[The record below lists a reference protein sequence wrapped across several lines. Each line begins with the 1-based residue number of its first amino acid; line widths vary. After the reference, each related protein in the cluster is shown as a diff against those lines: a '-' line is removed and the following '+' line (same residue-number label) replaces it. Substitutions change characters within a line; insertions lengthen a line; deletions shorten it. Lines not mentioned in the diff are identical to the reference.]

1 MRKVFE
7 KCIHDV
13 SRNGEIR
20 PYALQVYIRKAVADD
35 LEPLLRPVQVRE
47 IQPLRGGQILLRDKF
62 FYLVVEF
69 FLLRAEFS
77 LVPRELRLV
86 PRELRLVPREL
97 FFVRMRISAQQ
108 EGFSDVRMTS
118 FPHRIEAS
126 FRRPGIKRG
135 SLLRLLLA
143 VRDAPIVCVGLRSA
157 FAGGN
162 QFAPEMT
169 MLDRPAMKKRNIST
183 SSRLTVLLPP
193 LNSFQMNTPHRAAI
207 IGAPCPRA

>member
-1 MRKVFE
+1 
-7 KCIHDV
+7 
-13 SRNGEIR
+13 
-20 PYALQVYIRKAVADD
+20 
-35 LEPLLRPVQVRE
+35 
-47 IQPLRGGQILLRDKF
+47 
-62 FYLVVEF
+62 
-69 FLLRAEFS
+69 
-77 LVPRELRLV
+77 
-86 PRELRLVPREL
+86 
-97 FFVRMRISAQQ
+97 MRISAQQ

-118 FPHRIEAS
+118 FPHRIEAC

-169 MLDRPAMKKRNIST
+169 MLDRPAMKKRNIRT

-193 LNSFQMNTPHRAAI
+193 LNSFQMNTPHSAAI